1 MTLQEEIE
9 AKLNQ
14 MADENCETVENASE
28 IEAEIKVINSD
39 TLSKDDK
46 PGYLA

>member
-1 MTLQEEIE
+1 MTLQEEIQ
-9 AKLNQ
+9 AKLDQ
-14 MADENCETVENASE
+14 MNDENETETTSE
-28 IEAEIKVINSD
+28 LEEKIRVINSD